1 MSGIIFELI
10 PGLWIGSNKQ
20 NELTFKR
27 FNIKCT
33 INCENDFR
41 FLLNSDKQ
49 YEKKII
55 DSTINIKK
63 TVKYFDES
71 VDFINN
77 NLKKNNSILVYCDS
91 GLQFSPTIG
100 LAYLIKYGKVDK
112 ISAMNYLL
120 LKNDKIF
127 RDIVLLS
134 SSLELY
140 NKIYN
145 K

>member
-33 INCENDFR
+33 INCENDFK

-49 YEKKII
+49 YEKHVI
-55 DSTINIKK
+55 DSAMNIKK
-63 TVKYFDES
+63 SVKYFDES
-71 VDFINN
+71 ADFIHN

-91 GLQFSPTIG
+91 GLQLAPTIG
-100 LAYLIKYGKVDK
+100 LAYLIKYAKVDK
-112 ISAMNYLL
+112 ITAINYLF